1 MRLETGDFI
10 SLYVGDCSPNRDKTK
25 DKYSVRFYQV
35 VDIISDPSGGKPTL
49 KVEKVS
55 NEEIER
61 TIKYHWLSDVHKHY
75 NIVYH
80 SGGQTAM
87 G

>member
-1 MRLETGDFI
+1 MELKTGDYI
-10 SLYVGDCSPNRDKTK
+10 SRYVGNCSPKRDKTK
-25 DKYSVRFYQV
+25 DKYSVQFYQV
-35 VDIISDPSGGKPTL
+35 VDIIPDPSGGKPTL

-55 NEEIER
+55 NEEIDR
-61 TIKYHWLSDVHKHY
+61 TKKHHWFSDVHKHY

-80 SGGQTAM
+80 SDGQTAM